1 MLSPSVPSGPS
12 GPQNHEPQLP
22 GNVDSPELA
31 QNVFVLE
38 PSDVFIPYASVTSPS
53 ENLLTQ

>member
-1 MLSPSVPSGPS
+1 MPSRSIPSVPSGQ
-12 GPQNHEPQLP
+12 QNHEPQLQ

-38 PSDVFIPYASVTSPS
+38 PSDVFIP
-53 ENLLTQ
+53 